1 MIDLNK
7 CLIVYG
13 QEFQHND
20 VLVMGTREALV
31 QLLRQLGDM
40 LDGYSHKWGESTHFF
55 VNDGEGYEVRFVVV
69 SEAEYFRLPE
79 PYTDA
84 CAQDGRP
91 EAWAERL
98 RILKERVM
106 P

>member
-1 MIDLNK
+1 MSDPNK

-13 QEFQHND
+13 QEFQYND

-31 QLLRQLGDM
+31 RLLRQLGDM
-40 LDGYSHKWGESTHFF
+40 LEEHKNNSKSDDFF
-55 VNDGEGYEVRFVVV
+55 VNDGEGYYLRFVVV
-69 SEAEYFRLPE
+69 SEAEYSQLPE

-84 CAQDGRP
+84 CAQVRRP
-91 EAWAERL
+91 KAWAERL